1 MKQTPP
7 TRKHKNNLHTKHNTL
22 EQSSTKPCWQKPLN
36 FEVGAWGHMG
46 ECVYNWWMTPYNNAG
61 LM

>member
-1 MKQTPP
+1 MPP
-7 TRKHKNNLHTKHNTL
+7 TRKHKNNLHTEHNTL

-46 ECVYNWWMTPYNNAG
+46 ECVYNW
-61 LM
+61 